1 MRILVTE
8 SQYRK
13 ILKELSDPPIEIP
26 IRFYMFDW
34 DDNIRYMPTKIYV
47 KTKTGKTIQMGT
59 EDFAHHRDKLSKG
72 IDFEYKNK
80 IVTGMAENPFQ
91 DFRSGYDKFKIDV
104 DKSKQAPAWSSFV
117 KAINSGSPLAI
128 ITARG
133 HHPDVLKDA
142 LRDLIDSN
150 KGGISK
156 VKLFKSL
163 VERKEMVGQE
173 PLSEGEEVDNY
184 LEDCLYYTVGYHY
197 PSGGSAKPEVIKA
210 EAMTFF
216 KESGEELI
224 NSMNDKLEADG
235 IYDYTFVAKFGFS
248 DDDRKNIEHAIKST
262 KGIDI
267 FYTGRGKEEKVK
279 DVEKDYIDP
288 EFNKEDELK
297 LEYNIKK
304 LLYKLI

>member
-8 SQYRK
+8 RQYRR
-13 ILKELSDPPIEIP
+13 ILSELSDPPQKIP

-47 KTKTGKTIQMGT
+47 KSKDGKKAQMGT
-59 EDFAHHRDKLSKG
+59 EDFAHYRDKLSKN
-72 IDFEYKNK
+72 IDFEYKK
-80 IVTGMAENPFQ
+80 KTITGMAEDPFQ
-91 DFRSGYDKFKIDV
+91 DFKSGYDKFKVDV
-104 DKSKQAPAWSSFV
+104 SKSKKAPAWNTLV

-150 KGGISK
+150 EGGISK
-156 VKLFKSL
+156 VSLFKSI

-173 PLSEGEEVDNY
+173 PMSEGEEVDDY

-197 PSGGSAKPEVIKA
+197 PSGGSSKPEEIKA
-210 EAMTFF
+210 KAMTFF
-216 KESGEELI
+216 KESGEDLV
-224 NSMNDKLEADG
+224 NSMNDKLATDG
-235 IYDYTFVAKFGFS
+235 INDYVFVAKFGFS
-248 DDDRKNIEHAIKST
+248 DDDRKNVEYAVKKT

-267 FYTGRGKEEKVK
+267 FYTGKGKEEKVK
-279 DVEKDYIDP
+279 DVESGYISP
-288 EFNKEDELK
+288 EFDKEDDLK
-297 LEYNIKK
+297 TENKIRK